1 MCNLRGYLK
10 VENHKMKNLIFLL
23 LCLISLSTF
32 GQALKVE
39 FDGNKWNAP
48 YTLNFPKGWDVE
60 RFLIPIEFAPQIPYK
75 GVEDIRFT
83 PGWGNIKSDEYWTY
97 AFLWYLD
104 DTPKTNAKIVETNL
118 KAYYTGLVG
127 RNIVPRKIPA
137 DKLVT
142 VKTEIKK
149 VKTDKGDLK
158 TFRGTIYMLDYMEQK
173 PITLNCIV
181 HLKSCLGQNKT
192 FIFNEIS
199 PKPYNDNIWQSL
211 NQLWTDFSCDK
222 VVETK

>member
-1 MCNLRGYLK
+1 
-10 VENHKMKNLIFLL
+10 MKSIITTLV
-23 LCLISLSTF
+23 CLISLTSL
-32 GQALKVE
+32 GQTPAVE
-39 FDGNKWNAP
+39 FDGNKWDAP

-60 RFLIPIEFAPQIPYK
+60 RFLIPIAFAPQIPYK
-75 GVEDIRFT
+75 GVEDIRFA
-83 PGWGNIKSDEYWTY
+83 PGWAKVKTDEYWTY

-104 DTPKTNAKIVETNL
+104 SATETNAIIVANNL

-127 RNIVPRKIPA
+127 INIRQRKIP
-137 DKLVT
+137 DNKLVT
-142 VKTEIKK
+142 VKTIIKK

-181 HLKSCLGQNKT
+181 HLKSCAGKDKT

-199 PKPYNDNIWQSL
+199 PKPYNHPVWQSL
-211 NQLWTDFSCDK
+211 NQLWTNFSCEK
-222 VVETK
+222 AVETK